1 MIGSSTL
8 LQLSPFQFQ
17 ISNHTL
23 KLLYLFVFRIYTDR
37 LPPIRG
43 VEPKRRSSYL
53 KNRKMLLTLYRNV
66 ESNLSKKRR
75 KISFA
80 ILEPYILKKT
90 KRTFTITETKGCGP
104 CAWLADYWLPT
115 ASRNPTLRRPLNRPS

>member
-1 MIGSSTL
+1 MDKDLSQALQPSCSMKKIRRNRPAHKQLNNCALYCRNIRLELSLLPEAASSLLIGSSTL

-53 KNRKMLLTLYRNV
+53 KNRTILLTVTVMVLLLVVN
-66 ESNLSKKRR
+66 KR
-75 KISFA
+75 SF
-80 ILEPYILKKT
+80 
-90 KRTFTITETKGCGP
+90 
-104 CAWLADYWLPT
+104 
-115 ASRNPTLRRPLNRPS
+115 